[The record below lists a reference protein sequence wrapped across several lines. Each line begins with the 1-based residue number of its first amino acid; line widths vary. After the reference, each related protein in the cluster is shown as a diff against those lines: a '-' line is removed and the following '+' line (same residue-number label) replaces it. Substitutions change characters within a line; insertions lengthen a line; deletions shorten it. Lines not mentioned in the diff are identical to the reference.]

1 MMDSPQVEAAA
12 KSEAPEMP
20 LSREAVVIDFV
31 LGEARDI
38 IEAQRANLEATKE
51 LLVSVAELR
60 DSIVAGAAKLDATVT
75 DATLDLVEHYRD
87 MVKTLRDFRQSA
99 GEEVAAPIL
108 AGVTREVRRVSTRLV
123 MVAGVAAVVGSVVG
137 AVVAAWFMR

>member
-1 MMDSPQVEAAA
+1 MDSPQVEAAA